1 MEFYKEVIL
10 LKQISEREINV
21 KPLSAIARTE
31 IEDGVCTFFL
41 SVINAKFNASGEYF
55 LYYLDSSDKLFCF
68 NLGKRPSSFTKT
80 FESPPKLKKGACVGL
95 FLVVDDIPELLAFGK
110 SNEHKTDIP
119 TLKKKVYEY
128 VLNQREERQQA
139 LNEIYNDE
147 AVATEN
153 YYEKEIENVLY
164 EDVGDTLQCQEE
176 AQEEQP
182 CDCLLQDET
191 NFIKG
196 TKYIDNA
203 RQELE
208 EIFEKFPTHEG
219 LEKLFPLS
227 KFAKVNFAP
236 DKYYV
241 VGIINENGQEKY
253 LCYGVPGKYNEQAP
267 KELAP
272 YCTFIPVSIFNLSGD
287 GFWMMFQDA
296 VTGKCVCQKD

>member
-1 MEFYKEVIL
+1 MEGNKEVIL
-10 LKQISEREINV
+10 LKQVSERENNT

-41 SVINAKFNASGEYF
+41 SVINAKFTASGEYY

-80 FESPPKLKKGACVGL
+80 FESPPKLKKGICVGL

-110 SNEHKTDIP
+110 SSEHKTDIS

-128 VLNQREERQQA
+128 VLNQREQKQEM
-139 LNEIYNDE
+139 LNDFYNDE

-153 YYEKEIENVLY
+153 YYEKEIENVPY
-164 EDVGDTLQCQEE
+164 EDVGNTLQCQEE
-176 AQEEQP
+176 TQEEQP
-182 CDCLLQDET
+182 FDCLLQDET
-191 NFIKG
+191 NFVKG

-227 KFAKVNFAP
+227 KFAKVSFAP

-272 YCTFIPVSIFNLSGD
+272 YCTFIPISIFNLSGE

-296 VTGKCVCQKD
+296 VTGKCVCQKE